1 VDKSNKRHLERLL
14 EEGKQSILKY
24 LRANG
29 ATETAIRSVAQDKF
43 GTFKFKQFWFL
54 IALVSHLSWICG
66 SHRQNRSAYFW

>member
-1 VDKSNKRHLERLL
+1 LERLL

-43 GTFKFKQFWFL
+43 GTFKFKQF
-54 IALVSHLSWICG
+54 
-66 SHRQNRSAYFW
+66 